1 MRFFCSK
8 KFLIEYT
15 ILGDKMDEAINVGS
29 HSITINERKNIVIT
43 GVKKIDSFDDE
54 EFLLET
60 TMGYIIIKGKDLEIV
75 KLDTYQGNI
84 SIKGKINSLNYVE
97 NPNKKDKEDS
107 IIGKLF
113 K

>member
-8 KFLIEYT
+8 INLIEYT
-15 ILGDKMDEAINVGS
+15 ILGDKMDEAISVG

-54 EFLLET
+54 EFLVET
-60 TMGYIIIKGKDLEIV
+60 NMGYVIIKGKDLEII

-84 SIKGKINSLNYVE
+84 SIKGRINSLNYVE
-97 NPNKKDKEDS
+97 SPNKKDKEDS
-107 IIGKLF
+107 LIGKLF